1 MKKGKQHFETWAR
14 PMTSATPAGITA
26 LNFAEGQV
34 RARAFFLRKAHEFA
48 AMLIPSLALSR
59 CRRQSKS
66 TLRTAPAAARKGRL
80 RSERSNHPCAWRR
93 PSNQADYEPHS

>member
-59 CRRQSKS
+59 CRRQSKEYLAHRARRGS
-66 TLRTAPAAARKGRL
+66 KGTLTQRMLESSLRLAASK
-80 RSERSNHPCAWRR
+80 
-93 PSNQADYEPHS
+93 